1 MEAIEQTFSGA
12 VDFGRKVSA
21 TVSRNAD
28 LIHKT
33 YLEIDL
39 PALSN
44 GGAGTIAWV
53 RNIGNVIIKEV
64 SVSIGGSQIDK
75 HYGQWLHIWNELT
88 QTAEHVNTYK
98 EMIGDT
104 AVLTTGAASIPAATI
119 SVPLQF
125 WFNRNVGLALPLI
138 ALAYHE
144 VKFDIEFRPFSECY
158 QASSAAT
165 PPTPTLANA
174 SLWINYIY
182 LDTAERR
189 QFAQITHEYLIEQLQ
204 FQGAESVSQVAVR
217 QRLTFNHPTK
227 ELVWV
232 VQPDANVASVASA
245 HVDANRWTDFTDG
258 STPYAGADP
267 LVDAKLQLNGHDRFA
282 TRKAAYFNLQQPY
295 DHHTNGPAVGI
306 YVYSFALEPESHQP
320 SGSINM
326 SRIDNA
332 TMQMSLASSASSQV
346 YMYAT
351 NYNILRIMSGIKECI
366 YISLCQTV
374 SCIISSAIT
383 YYEKQCNLA
392 GNYLISI

>member
-75 HYGQWLHIWNELT
+75 HYGQFLHIWNELT

-104 AVLTTGAASIPAATI
+104 SVLTTGAATIPATTI

-158 QASSAAT
+158 QASSSAT

-227 ELVWV
+227 ELIWV
-232 VQPDANVASVASA
+232 VQPDANVASVSSA
-245 HVDANRWTDFTDG
+245 HTTANRWTDFTDG